1 MLYKEELNLLVSHP
15 IYKQYSLLLKLN
27 MPSSLQNVASQWLD
41 SIPKSIL
48 ESGLE
53 LKQENKW
60 RDASLIRPSLYS
72 PDDYSYFLISE
83 QVLVKTRHDEVM
95 CAYYQED
102 EDKNE
107 KWISACSEGWDITKS
122 VTHWK
127 LIDMS

>member
-1 MLYKEELNLLVSHP
+1 MLSKEEINLLVNHP

-27 MPSSLQNVASQWLD
+27 MPSSLQSVAEKWL
-41 SIPKSIL
+41 SAIPKLIL
-48 ESGLE
+48 DSGLE

-60 RDASLIRPSLYS
+60 RDASLIRPALSS
-72 PDDYSYFLISE
+72 PEDYSYFLISE
-83 QVLVKTRHDEVM
+83 QVLVKTRHGEVM
-95 CAYYQED
+95 CAYYKED

-127 LIDMS
+127 LIDMD